1 MVYSVSGIKGGSG
14 RSTTAANLFVFLEKQ
29 GRKVLAVDADE
40 QQSFSYFLGIRD
52 DNSTYPKP
60 MLMQLFGEDL
70 LSKLKPVIRNYDDVV
85 IDCGGRDSAAQRAAL
100 TLADACLVPVTP
112 RSTDRWTLDA
122 VYKLLNQARQF
133 NPKLQAFLFFSRTD
147 FRGLNTTAVT
157 YALDYLQEE
166 TDWCRLVELPI
177 TNRVAYDKAMGQG
190 DSVLEFEPADVKA
203 RAEVTALFT
212 HVQQA
217 ITPTK

>member
-1 MVYSVSGIKGGSG
+1 MVYSISGIKGGSG

-52 DNSTYPKP
+52 DSDAYPSP
-60 MLMQLFGEDL
+60 NTMQLFGEDL
-70 LSKLKPVIRNYDDVV
+70 LPKLKPVISQYDDVV

-122 VYKLLNQARQF
+122 VYKLLHQARQF

-177 TNRVAYDKAMGQG
+177 GNRVAYDKAIGQG
-190 DSVLEFEPADVKA
+190 ESVLEFEPADTKA

-217 ITPTK
+217 ITPSK